1 MENKI
6 NAVTI
11 ASDAQFHFTRVSV
24 NSFLETNTWFNGK
37 ITLVV
42 HPNFPLSSL
51 NFEKLKAIY
60 QNIETVHAG
69 QPLSVSPKL
78 KITPAHVQDQLRCFI
93 FSFAPSK
100 LLFFSNRCLFMKA
113 VTSILQPNKIMVA
126 GNYSIVY
133 VDSPNT
139 TYADSLNKTP
149 TDSYLNCLKNSLLQ
163 TNNVEYTDT
172 LGVLASTVPD
182 PKYTQLSRKL
192 ADASFIDYDTIEYT
206 DPKYGKIN
214 QVWLYQNHLLNHKL
228 SKPLNF
234 NSAVLEQKMEVKK
247 ATVKLAVKP
256 PEPFVAKPPESLA
269 ESTNS
274 TQLISRE
281 TLFKYL
287 NGKKIAVVA
296 NSAELLNYQYG
307 ELIDSY
313 DIIIRFNGYV
323 TSPKHTGTKTNIHCI
338 FREAKF
344 NLDLDSDYLIILS
357 KPISP
362 WKNAVDEILSSYPSK
377 RIINYNYPDK
387 SSITRTFR
395 KDTLVPTSGLAIIIL
410 IDELRLTNYELA
422 LFGFNGYENGKL
434 SVLRSNDSLA
444 ISNVHEYATE
454 QSYLKKTFKEILPG
468 VFKKNQR

>member
-1 MENKI
+1 M
-6 NAVTI
+6 NAIFYKVTTVASPVSNTI
-11 ASDAQFHFTRVSV
+11 AAD
-24 NSFLETNTWFNGK
+24 
-37 ITLVV
+37 
-42 HPNFPLSSL
+42 
-51 NFEKLKAIY
+51 
-60 QNIETVHAG
+60 TV
-69 QPLSVSPKL
+69 
-78 KITPAHVQDQLRCFI
+78 
-93 FSFAPSK
+93 
-100 LLFFSNRCLFMKA
+100 
-113 VTSILQPNKIMVA
+113 
-126 GNYSIVY
+126 SIV
-133 VDSPNT
+133 DT
-139 TYADSLNKTP
+139 LADS
-149 TDSYLNCLKNSLLQ
+149 S
-163 TNNVEYTDT
+163 
-172 LGVLASTVPD
+172 
-182 PKYTQLSRKL
+182 
-192 ADASFIDYDTIEYT
+192 
-206 DPKYGKIN
+206 
-214 QVWLYQNHLLNHKL
+214 
-228 SKPLNF
+228 
-234 NSAVLEQKMEVKK
+234 
-247 ATVKLAVKP
+247 
-256 PEPFVAKPPESLA
+256 
-269 ESTNS
+269 
-274 TQLISRE
+274 LISRE

-338 FREAKF
+338 FREARF

-454 QSYLKKTFKEILPG
+454 QLYLKKTFKEILPG
-468 VFKKNQR
+468 VLKK

>member
-1 MENKI
+1 
-6 NAVTI
+6 
-11 ASDAQFHFTRVSV
+11 
-24 NSFLETNTWFNGK
+24 
-37 ITLVV
+37 
-42 HPNFPLSSL
+42 
-51 NFEKLKAIY
+51 
-60 QNIETVHAG
+60 
-69 QPLSVSPKL
+69 
-78 KITPAHVQDQLRCFI
+78 
-93 FSFAPSK
+93 
-100 LLFFSNRCLFMKA
+100 MKY
-113 VTSILQPNKIMVA
+113 VTSILQPNKIRVA

-139 TYADSLNKTP
+139 AYTDSLNKTP

-163 TNNVEYTDT
+163 TNSVEYTDT

-182 PKYTQLSRKL
+182 PKYTQLARTL
-192 ADASFIDYDTIEYT
+192 ANASFIDYDTVAYS

-234 NSAVLEQKMEVKK
+234 NSAVREQKKGVT
-247 ATVKLAVKP
+247 AKLAVKP
-256 PEPFVAKPPESLA
+256 PEPFVAKPPKPLA
-269 ESTNS
+269 KITNS
-274 TQLISRE
+274 TQLIGRE

-307 ELIDSY
+307 ELIDSH

-338 FREAKF
+338 FREARF

-377 RIINYNYPDK
+377 RIINYNYPNSKTILDAIK
-387 SSITRTFR
+387 SAII
-395 KDTLVPTSGLAIIIL
+395 PTSGLASIL
-410 IDELRLTNYELA
+410 LIKELNLSNYKLT
-422 LFGFNGYENGKL
+422 LFGFNGYANREN
-434 SVLRSNDSLA
+434 SVLRSNDSLEIA
-444 ISNVHEYATE
+444 PAHNYKFENFYISQTFE
-454 QSYLKKTFKEILPG
+454 QILPE
-468 VFKKNQR
+468 VFQKNKY

>member
-6 NAVTI
+6 NAVTF

-69 QPLSVSPKL
+69 QSVSAPPRL
-78 KITPAHVQDQLRCFI
+78 KIIPAHVQDQLRCSI

-100 LLFFSNRCLFMKA
+100 LLFFSNRCLFMKD

-139 TYADSLNKTP
+139 VYADSLNKTP

-192 ADASFIDYDTIEYT
+192 ANASFIDYDTVAYS

-214 QVWLYQNHLLNHKL
+214 QVWLYHNHLINHKL
-228 SKPLNF
+228 RKPLNF
-234 NSAVLEQKMEVKK
+234 NSAVLEQKKELRK
-247 ATVKLAVKP
+247 A
-256 PEPFVAKPPESLA
+256 PEPLSKIPQDSSAKPKMSA
-269 ESTNS
+269 E
-274 TQLISRE
+274 LISRE
-281 TLFKYL
+281 NLFKYL
-287 NGKKIAVVA
+287 DGKKIAVIA
-296 NSAELLNYQYG
+296 NSAELLNYKYG

-313 DIIIRFNGYV
+313 DVIIRFNGYV
-323 TSPKHTGTKTNIHCI
+323 ISAEHTGTKTNIHCI
-338 FREAKF
+338 FREARF
-344 NLDLDSDYLIILS
+344 NLDLDSDYLIVLS
-357 KPISP
+357 KPVPP
-362 WKNAVDEILSSYPSK
+362 WKNAIHEILSSYPSK
-377 RIINYNYPDK
+377 RIINYNYPETHTQ
-387 SSITRTFR
+387 IFR
-395 KDTLVPTSGLAIIIL
+395 NTTIIPTSGLCVILLINDLNLTKSLFISIIL
-410 IDELRLTNYELA
+410 
-422 LFGFNGYENGKL
+422 
-434 SVLRSNDSLA
+434 
-444 ISNVHEYATE
+444 
-454 QSYLKKTFKEILPG
+454 
-468 VFKKNQR
+468 

>member
-1 MENKI
+1 MENEI

-11 ASDAQFHFTRVSV
+11 ASDTQFHFTRVSV
-24 NSFLETNTWFNGK
+24 HSFLETNKWFNGK

-51 NFEKLKAIY
+51 NFEKLKALY

-93 FSFAPSK
+93 FSFSPSK
-100 LLFFSNRCLFMKA
+100 LLFFSNRCLFMKD

-139 TYADSLNKTP
+139 VYSDSLNKTS

-172 LGVLASTVPD
+172 LGVLASIVPD

-192 ADASFIDYDTIEYT
+192 ANASFIDYDTVAYS

-214 QVWLYQNHLLNHKL
+214 QVWLYHNHLINHKS

-234 NSAVLEQKMEVKK
+234 NSAVREQKKEVI
-247 ATVKLAVKP
+247 TKLVAKL
-256 PEPFVAKPPESLA
+256 PEPLAAKPSKPLA
-269 ESTNS
+269 AITNS

-281 TLFKYL
+281 NLFKYL
-287 NGKKIAVVA
+287 DGKKIAVIA

-313 DIIIRFNGYV
+313 DVIIRFNGYV
-323 TSPKHTGTKTNIHCI
+323 TSAEHTGTKTNIHCI
-338 FREAKF
+338 FREARF
-344 NLDLDSDYLIILS
+344 NLDRDSDYLIVFS
-357 KPISP
+357 KPVSP
-362 WKNAVDEILSSYPSK
+362 WKNTIREILSRYPSK
-377 RIINYNYPDK
+377 RIINYNFPNSKTILDAIKYE
-387 SSITRTFR
+387 II
-395 KDTLVPTSGLAIIIL
+395 PTSGLALIL
-410 IDELRLTNYELA
+410 LIKELNLSNYKLT
-422 LFGFNGYENGKL
+422 LFGFNGYVNREN
-434 SVLRSNDSLA
+434 SVLRSNASLEIA
-444 ISNVHEYATE
+444 PAHNYEFEKFYISQTFE
-454 QSYLKKTFKEILPG
+454 QILPE
-468 VFKKNQR
+468 VFQKK

>member
-11 ASDAQFHFTRVSV
+11 ASDAQFHLARVSV
-24 NSFLETNTWFNGK
+24 HSFLETNTWFNGK
-37 ITLVV
+37 LTLVV
-42 HPNFPLSSL
+42 HPNFPLSNL

-60 QNIETVHAG
+60 QNIEIVLFSQA
-69 QPLSVSPKL
+69 VAISPRL
-78 KITPAHVQDQLRCFI
+78 KITPAHVQDQLKCFI

-100 LLFFSNRCLFMKA
+100 LLFFSNTCLFMKE
-113 VTSILQPNKIMVA
+113 VTPILQPNKIMVA
-126 GNYSIVY
+126 GNYSIFY

-139 TYADSLNKTP
+139 VYADSLNKTS

-182 PKYTQLSRKL
+182 PKYMQLARTL
-192 ADASFIDYDTIEYT
+192 ANASFIDYDTVAHT
-206 DPKYGKIN
+206 NPKYGKIN

-234 NSAVLEQKMEVKK
+234 NSAVREQKKDVT
-247 ATVKLAVKP
+247 AKLAVKP
-256 PEPFVAKPPESLA
+256 PEPLA

-313 DIIIRFNGYV
+313 DVIIRFNGYV
-323 TSPKHTGTKTNIHCI
+323 TSAEHTGTKTNIHCI
-338 FREAKF
+338 FREARF

-454 QSYLKKTFKEILPG
+454 QLYLKKTFKEILPG

>member
-60 QNIETVHAG
+60 QNIEIVLFSQAVAI
-69 QPLSVSPKL
+69 SSRL
-78 KITPAHVQDQLRCFI
+78 KITPTHVQDQLRCFI

-100 LLFFSNRCLFMKA
+100 LLFFSNRCLFMKD

-139 TYADSLNKTP
+139 AYTDSLNKTP

-163 TNNVEYTDT
+163 TNSVEYTDT

-182 PKYTQLSRKL
+182 PKYTQLARTL
-192 ADASFIDYDTIEYT
+192 ANASFIDYDTVAYS

-234 NSAVLEQKMEVKK
+234 NSAVREQKKGVT
-247 ATVKLAVKP
+247 AKLAVKP
-256 PEPFVAKPPESLA
+256 PEPFVAKPPKPLA
-269 ESTNS
+269 KITNS
-274 TQLISRE
+274 TQLIGRE

-307 ELIDSY
+307 ELIDSH

-338 FREAKF
+338 FREARF

-377 RIINYNYPDK
+377 RIINYNYPNSKTILDAIK
-387 SSITRTFR
+387 SAII
-395 KDTLVPTSGLAIIIL
+395 PTSGLASIL
-410 IDELRLTNYELA
+410 LIKELNLSNYKLT
-422 LFGFNGYENGKL
+422 LFGFNGYANREN
-434 SVLRSNDSLA
+434 SVLRSNDSLEIA
-444 ISNVHEYATE
+444 PAHNYKFENFYISQTFE
-454 QSYLKKTFKEILPG
+454 QILPE
-468 VFKKNQR
+468 VFQKNKY

>member
-11 ASDAQFHFTRVSV
+11 ASDTQFHFTRVSV

-69 QPLSVSPKL
+69 EPLSVSPKL

-100 LLFFSNRCLFMKA
+100 LLFFSNRCLFMKD

-192 ADASFIDYDTIEYT
+192 ANASFIDYDTVAYS

-214 QVWLYQNHLLNHKL
+214 QVWLYHNHLINHKS

-234 NSAVLEQKMEVKK
+234 NSAVLEQKKELRK
-247 ATVKLAVKP
+247 A
-256 PEPFVAKPPESLA
+256 PEPLSKIPQNSSA
-269 ESTNS
+269 EPKMSAE
-274 TQLISRE
+274 LISRE
-281 TLFKYL
+281 NLFKYL
-287 NGKKIAVVA
+287 DGKKIAVIA
-296 NSAELLNYQYG
+296 NSAELLNYKYG

-313 DIIIRFNGYV
+313 DVIIRFNGYV
-323 TSPKHTGTKTNIHCI
+323 ISAEHTGTKTNIHCI
-338 FREAKF
+338 FREARF
-344 NLDLDSDYLIILS
+344 NLDLDSDYLIVLS
-357 KPISP
+357 KPVPP
-362 WKNAVDEILSSYPSK
+362 WKNAIHEILSSYPSK
-377 RIINYNYPDK
+377 RIINYNYPEK
-387 SSITRTFR
+387 HNITQIFR
-395 KDTLVPTSGLAIIIL
+395 NTTIIPTSGLCVIL
-410 IDELRLTNYELA
+410 LINDLNLTKYELT

-444 ISNVHEYATE
+444 ISNVHSYKTE
-454 QSYLKKTFKEILPG
+454 QTYIKKAFKEILPG
-468 VFKKNQR
+468 VVNKNRR